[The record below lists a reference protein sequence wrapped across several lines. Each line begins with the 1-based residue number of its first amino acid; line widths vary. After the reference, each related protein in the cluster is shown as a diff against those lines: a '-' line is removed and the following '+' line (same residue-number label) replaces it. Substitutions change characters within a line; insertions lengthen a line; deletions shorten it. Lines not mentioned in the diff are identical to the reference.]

1 MREVARTAAVTLPG
15 VTTVAEGRVSQSQF
29 FAELR
34 RSKLCFSPFGYGEV
48 CWRDYEAIFSG
59 SLLLKPHM
67 DHVRLTPSI
76 FVPGET
82 YVPIAWDC
90 SDYAEKVRQHL
101 SDARRRQE
109 IAAHAF
115 DVIRR
120 YILSTSVVD
129 ELEPMFTSR

>member
-1 MREVARTAAVTLPG
+1 M
-15 VTTVAEGRVSQSQF
+15 TVADGRVSQSQF
-29 FAELR
+29 FSELR
-34 RSKLCFSPFGYGEV
+34 NSKICFSPFGYGEV

-59 SLLLKPHM
+59 SLLVKPRM
-67 DHVRLTPSI
+67 DHVRLTPSV

-90 SDYAEKVRQHL
+90 SDYGEKVRQYL
-101 SDARRRQE
+101 SDAKRRRE
-109 IAAHAF
+109 IAGNAF

-129 ELEPMFTSR
+129 DLQADVREWLTGDHHRRQVPLNP